1 MWFFYQGDETV
12 NMEAKI
18 ARDILPGGNKA
29 VILLAD
35 GEKVDVEWLADT
47 SRYKVDGIEVAT
59 AEGKI
64 RYVGDE
70 QRTEVKYNTIMIPRG
85 GEYQV
90 ELSDGTKVWLN
101 AETQLRVPTT
111 FVGAERRVRLKGEAY
126 FDVTKNDRQPFI
138 VETELGEVKVY
149 GTQFNVKFYPEEKE
163 IKTTLV
169 EGNIGFKSERVA
181 EVRIK
186 PGFQL
191 KLTEGSKK
199 PEVKPVKIYNEIAWK
214 NRQFCFESEKL
225 EDIMTML
232 ERWYNV
238 EIVFE
243 DPTLK
248 DLKFTGTL
256 NRYDKINTML
266 RFFEE
271 GVDVTFSVE
280 DSLIKVKRK

>member
-1 MWFFYQGDETV
+1 MLF
-12 NMEAKI
+12 
-18 ARDILPGGNKA
+18 R
-29 VILLAD
+29 
-35 GEKVDVEWLADT
+35 
-47 SRYKVDGIEVAT
+47 S
-59 AEGKI
+59 
-64 RYVGDE
+64 
-70 QRTEVKYNTIMIPRG
+70 
-85 GEYQV
+85 
-90 ELSDGTKVWLN
+90 
-101 AETQLRVPTT
+101 
-111 FVGAERRVRLKGEAY
+111 
-126 FDVTKNDRQPFI
+126 
-138 VETELGEVKVY
+138 VY